1 MIEVDCQ
8 IFIKKNGVSFLG
20 AAKTEL
26 LQEIVQNG
34 SLRRAAKNRNI
45 SYQHAWNLIAEMNR
59 IAPQPLVVLQRG
71 GVKGGGTEL
80 TVYGRMIL
88 DEYRQIE
95 AVLNK
100 MIHQI
105 NVEINL

>member
-1 MIEVDCQ
+1 MIEVDCH
-8 IFIKKNGVSFLG
+8 ISIKKDGVSFLG
-20 AAKTEL
+20 AVKTEL

-71 GVKGGGTEL
+71 GAKGGGTEL
-80 TVYGRMIL
+80 TVYGRKIL

-95 AVLNK
+95 TILNN
-100 MIHQI
+100 MVHQI
-105 NVEINL
+105 NIEINL